1 MSTTSSTETG
11 SGPYPLFDSGSV
23 RLWELRFCCMVL
35 SHVIC
40 GRPHGL
46 LQSSGGRVD
55 RIFLASVLSSIRA
68 MFPERVTRCD
78 WSIAVM
84 NYVPTNVCVLCTRVF
99 LSVITGNVSR
109 RGQFAAWSC
118 NAGIPWSSAGHHT
131 LVKQLP
137 FAAIVSVA
145 LLSWTEK
152 IAMHSGN
159 VFIINCNNFPSLP
172 WHCWLGDRKGIQ
184 PVKKVEMGKNPNLWV
199 PPLHVCCTKNVIDHK
214 TL

>member
-1 MSTTSSTETG
+1 
-11 SGPYPLFDSGSV
+11 
-23 RLWELRFCCMVL
+23 MVL

-109 RGQFAAWSC
+109 RGQFAA
-118 NAGIPWSSAGHHT
+118 
-131 LVKQLP
+131 
-137 FAAIVSVA
+137 
-145 LLSWTEK
+145 
-152 IAMHSGN
+152 
-159 VFIINCNNFPSLP
+159 
-172 WHCWLGDRKGIQ
+172 
-184 PVKKVEMGKNPNLWV
+184 
-199 PPLHVCCTKNVIDHK
+199 
-214 TL
+214 